1 MNTRNYYENRVLAS
15 EIVAMHMRN
24 VPSPDMSWESDVSYS
39 DSSEVLSQAGI
50 EKKTEEEL
58 ILSRDEFVA

>member
-1 MNTRNYYENRVLAS
+1 
-15 EIVAMHMRN
+15 MHMRN